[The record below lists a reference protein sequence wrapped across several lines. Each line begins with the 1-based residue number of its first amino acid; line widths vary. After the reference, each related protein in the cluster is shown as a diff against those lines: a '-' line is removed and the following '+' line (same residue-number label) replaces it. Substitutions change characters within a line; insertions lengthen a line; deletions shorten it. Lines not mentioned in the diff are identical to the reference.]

1 MNLDPPTDKPN
12 CVEPDPVTDLPR
24 GTSLTDSNRTETEI
38 RSAESGIQPLGPEG
52 MVSPVHPA
60 PLPWLRSAIGGMLMG
75 LANLVP
81 GVSGGTMILIM
92 GLYDAFIS
100 AVADITRFRFT
111 RHGVLL
117 IGIIVGV
124 AGITIGSL
132 AGPLGRLVATHP
144 IAMYSLFIGMTW
156 GGAPM
161 LGRMIAPWT
170 RGSGVALAIGVL
182 IMIGIALMGSGS
194 ERESDEAR
202 LARKAAVAR
211 GEFELHPAYGLDV
224 AAGLLGMSA
233 MVLPGISGAY
243 MLLLLGRYE
252 QILAAISLGVKYML
266 SFGSEGDPAA
276 FRILI
281 PVALGMILA
290 AVGVTNLLKWLL
302 HHYERPTLACLLGIL
317 IGSGIMLFGRVP
329 LQSGA
334 GNAVAAIMLMVGFIL
349 TLILGRIGAVK
360 GDNSP

>member
-1 MNLDPPTDKPN
+1 M
-12 CVEPDPVTDLPR
+12 VETV
-24 GTSLTDSNRTETEI
+24 DSTT
-38 RSAESGIQPLGPEG
+38 
-52 MVSPVHPA
+52 
-60 PLPWLRSAIGGMLMG
+60 LPWLRSALGGLLMG

-111 RHGVLL
+111 RRGVLL
-117 IGIIVGV
+117 LGIIVGV
-124 AGITIGSL
+124 AGITIGGL
-132 AGPLGRLVATHP
+132 AGPLGRLVAMHP
-144 IAMYSLFIGMTW
+144 VAMYSLFIGMTL

-161 LGRMIAPWT
+161 LGRMIAPWN

-194 ERESDEAR
+194 ERASDEAR

-211 GEFELHPAYGLDV
+211 GEFELQPAYGLDV

-252 QILAAISLGVKYML
+252 QILAAISLGVKYMI
-266 SFGSEGDPAA
+266 SFGSQGDPAA
-276 FRILI
+276 FHILI
-281 PVALGMILA
+281 PVAIGMILA

-317 IGSGIMLFGRVP
+317 IGSGIMLFERVP
-329 LQSGA
+329 VRTGMDYTI
-334 GNAVAAIMLMVGFIL
+334 AASLVGVGFIL
-349 TLILGRIGAVK
+349 TLLLGRVGGKK
-360 GDNSP
+360 GEHLPG